1 MRLAPQETIV
11 RYWIGLILATLMLF
25 ATSVYAQTKL
35 STKWEE
41 LTAADFRDAIA
52 KAQGTCLLPFGILEK
67 HGPHLP
73 LGTDL
78 LNVRYVSE
86 HAAQQEYV
94 VIFPQYFAGQIFE
107 ARHEPGTIAYSA
119 EMQMKLLQETTDEMA
134 RNGCKK
140 VVIVNG
146 HGGNENLL
154 PYFAQSQLE
163 RPHDYV
169 VYVQWGHEAT
179 KKVGAEKTG
188 PDWHAGES
196 ETSNTLVSH
205 PDLVHI
211 DRAKNES
218 GADQRRVKLPENV
231 YTGIW
236 WYARFPNHYSG
247 DGSTATKEQGEADMQ
262 SWINTVVKAIRAIKA
277 DDESLKLQKEF
288 YEKAQHP
295 LDTLTK

>member
-1 MRLAPQETIV
+1 M
-11 RYWIGLILATLMLF
+11 RYWIGLILAPVM
-25 ATSVYAQTKL
+25 AWAGAVHGQSKQL

-41 LTAADFRDAIA
+41 LTAADFREAIA
-52 KAQGTCLLPFGILEK
+52 KSQGTCVLPFGILEK

-73 LGTDL
+73 IGTDL
-78 LNVRYVSE
+78 LNVRYVVE

-94 VIFPQYFAGQIFE
+94 VIFPEYYAGQIFE
-107 ARHEPGTIAYSA
+107 ARHEPGTIAYSW
-119 EMQMKLLQETTDEMA
+119 ELQMKLLQETTDEMA

-140 VVIVNG
+140 VIIVNG
-146 HGGNENLL
+146 HGGNEHLL
-154 PYFAQSQLE
+154 PYFAQSQLQM
-163 RPHDYV
+163 PHDYV

-196 ETSNTLVSH
+196 ETSNTLATC
-205 PDLVHI
+205 PNLVHI
-211 DRAKNES
+211 DRAGSES
-218 GADQRRVKLPENV
+218 GADQKRVHLPDNV

-236 WYARFPNHYSG
+236 WFARFPNHYSG
-247 DGSTATKEQGEADMQ
+247 DGSTATKQQGEADVQ
-262 SWINTVVKAIRAIKA
+262 SWINTVVRAIKAVKA

-295 LDTLTK
+295 LDTRP